1 MNNNVL
7 RLATLVLLLWS
18 FGAQAQNIV
27 YQVDRAFGGGTVV
40 GTIETDGTLGA
51 LAPGNIVSWSFE
63 GFDGVDIVSISS
75 ASGGLQ
81 GDAWGYL
88 SATSSTLSFDFDG
101 ALADQTVELIA
112 FVGFD
117 ESVPFTASYN
127 LLGNFLGPIEQFI
140 HQFGEPPNDG
150 GHGIGSPPRDGSV
163 VIATT
168 DQPTADCSEPSVSLG
183 EVMAGFQAG
192 FTAGSH
198 TEVGP
203 TGEFFIALGGED
215 RRGFIVPEE
224 IDSSRQCANDFILVS
239 GYIGVPLVRRDG
251 SIRTPKEA
259 LDLAT
264 SGGNGFFAAQRF
276 EIDGVLVEYMN
287 TAAKIGYFGDGRRAA
302 VVASG
307 VILEPY
313 SLDPGLHAA
322 TITYDIDFNRDGTVD
337 LEFPVSA
344 TFTVSEPAAGNP

>member
-27 YQVDRAFGGGTVV
+27 YQVNRAFGGGTVV

-117 ESVPFTASYN
+117 ETVPFTASYN
-127 LLGNFLGPIEQFI
+127 LLGNVVGPIEQFV
-140 HQFGEPPNDG
+140 HQFGTDG
-150 GHGIGSPPRDGSV
+150 EHRIDSLPREGSV
-163 VIATT
+163 VIATS
-168 DQPTADCSEPSVSLG
+168 DQPATDCSEPSVSLG

-224 IDSSRQCANDFILVS
+224 IDSSRQCANDFILIS
-239 GYIGVPLVRRDG
+239 GYFGVPFARRDG
-251 SIRTPKEA
+251 TFLSPKEA
-259 LDLAT
+259 LDRAT
-264 SGGNGFFAAQRF
+264 SGGNGFIAAQRF
-276 EIDGVLVEYMN
+276 EVDGVLIEHMN
-287 TAAKIGYFGDGRRAA
+287 TTAKIGYFSDGRRAA

-313 SLDPGLHAA
+313 SLDPGMHVA
-322 TITYDIDFNRDGTVD
+322 TITYDLDFNRDGTVD

-344 TFTVSEPAAGNP
+344 AFSISEPTTSSP